1 MNILERLQNRNPDLP
16 LYSVTD
22 PAFAPYGQIL
32 PCADPS
38 ALSRAMEKTGIPER
52 GNRYTRATPNT
63 DISLLLHPIRV
74 AVLRDNRKPFVTTL
88 R

>member
-1 MNILERLQNRNPDLP
+1 MRPGNALVKFFTIGIKRIGAQRYCAPTR
-16 LYSVTD
+16 SV
-22 PAFAPYGQIL
+22 
-32 PCADPS
+32 
-38 ALSRAMEKTGIPER
+38 MECMRIKLIIVFTSDIQVR
-52 GNRYTRATPNT
+52 RHKATLNT